1 MKKRLN
7 TFTKCKKRYKFAKNH
22 IGMNIKKYFLL
33 FNDLDNYDQA
43 INSIE
48 KNAVFS
54 GASVW
59 ILIFA
64 IFIASLGLNLNSTAV
79 IIGAMLI
86 SPLMGPIIGMGLA
99 VGIDDLD
106 LLKKAIKNYLVATC
120 VAVITATIYFL
131 ISPLKDA
138 DTEILARTSPTLYD
152 VLIAFMGG
160 AAGIIALSVKEKGN
174 VLPGVAIA
182 TALMPPLCTAGFGI
196 AQGNIDYFIGAFF
209 LYFINTVF
217 IALATFIGTKLM
229 KFPVR
234 KHVDPA
240 RRRLVHRTLIT
251 VVVLTMIP
259 AAFMTWGIVKKSYFN
274 NQVQNYIHKELSWD
288 GTQVLTHDVSP
299 DSILHVVVIG
309 RIVDDESLM
318 NANKAINDY
327 PMLVGYSLNVL
338 QGTESDSL
346 VSLSNR
352 VSNMSALQT
361 KSHELLKKEAQENK
375 ALGNHLSQY
384 LQLEELSKELAPEM
398 KILFPE
404 ITSLSLSSTL
414 QVNTTDSLEQQRMT
428 TALIGY
434 RGAMPKISYQ
444 EQIKKWLEQRT
455 QNDSLEILYV
465 PEK

>member
-1 MKKRLN
+1 
-7 TFTKCKKRYKFAKNH
+7 
-22 IGMNIKKYFLL
+22 MNIKKYFML
-33 FNDLDNYDQA
+33 FDDLDSYDQA
-43 INSIE
+43 IKSIE

-86 SPLMGPIIGMGLA
+86 SPLMGPIIGMGLS

-152 VLIAFMGG
+152 VLIALMGG

-196 AQGNIDYFIGAFF
+196 AQGNLEFFIGAFF

-217 IALATFIGTKLM
+217 IALSTFIGVKLM
-229 KFPVR
+229 RFPTR
-234 KHVDPA
+234 THVDPT
-240 RRRLVHRTLIT
+240 RKRIVHNTLIA

-259 AAFMTWGIVKKSYFN
+259 AAFMTWSIVKKSYFN
-274 NQVQNYIHKELSWD
+274 NQVQSYISDNLNWE
-288 GTQVLTHDVSP
+288 GTQVLAHEVGN
-299 DSILHVVVIG
+299 DSTLRVVVIG
-309 RIVDDESLM
+309 RLVDDDNVAS
-318 NANKAINDY
+318 ANSAIKEY
-327 PMLVGYSLNVL
+327 PMLIGYTLNLL
-338 QGTESDSL
+338 QGSESDSL
-346 VSLSNR
+346 MSLSSKISSMSLQQKKSHDLIQQEAENNKQLGQHLSKYVSLEQ
-352 VSNMSALQT
+352 LT
-361 KSHELLKKEAQENK
+361 KEI
-375 ALGNHLSQY
+375 
-384 LQLEELSKELAPEM
+384 APEM
-398 KILFPE
+398 NILFPQVLD
-404 ITSLSLSSTL
+404 LSLSSAL
-414 QVNTTDSLEQQRMT
+414 QVSTADSLIQERITYAIVTVNGQIPKTSEQQQINQW
-428 TALIGY
+428 L
-434 RGAMPKISYQ
+434 YQ
-444 EQIKKWLEQRT
+444 RVKA
-455 QNDSLEILYV
+455 DSLQVVYRQE
-465 PEK
+465 